1 MFNPQ
6 NTIVRRV
13 SATQPEPALIAEAAD
28 LIRRGRLV
36 AFPTETVY
44 GLGANALDERAVN
57 AIFAAKG
64 RPPENPVI
72 VHVAD
77 ALAAQLLARDWP
89 AKAAKLA
96 ERFWPGSLTLVLPKQ
111 PMVPDAVTAG
121 GSTVGLRVPSHPV
134 ALALLHMADIP
145 IAAPSANRSTQ
156 ISPTTAE
163 HVLRGL
169 ESRIDLLLDAGPT
182 SGGLE
187 STVLDLTVDPPRLL
201 RPGLV
206 TVAQI
211 EEVVGP
217 IAVDERLADVTSTK
231 PLRSPGLLERHYAPR
246 AKVVCAEVGEEEIVQ
261 RLLAEVNQVGWLRFC
276 SNTGHPHPSPL
287 PKGEGGFG
295 RLRIIEMPTE
305 ASEYAARLYAALH
318 ELDNAGV
325 DLIVVDLPPQDD
337 IWLAVHDRLRRAS
350 HLQ

>member
-1 MFNPQ
+1 MFNPR
-6 NTIVRRV
+6 NTVVRRA
-13 SATQPEPALIAEAAD
+13 SANQPEPALIAEAAD

-44 GLGANALDERAVN
+44 GLGANALDETAVN
-57 AIFAAKG
+57 SIFAAKG

-89 AKAAKLA
+89 EKAAKLA

-121 GSTVGLRVPSHPV
+121 GVTVGLRVPAHPV
-134 ALALLHMADIP
+134 ALALLQMADVP

-156 ISPTTAE
+156 ISPTTAD

-169 ESRIDLLLDAGPT
+169 EGRIDLLLDAGPT

-187 STVLDLTVDPPRLL
+187 STVLDLTVDPPQLL

-217 IAVDERLADVTSTK
+217 IAVDKRLADETPTTALK
-231 PLRSPGLLERHYAPR
+231 SPGLLERHYAPR
-246 AKVVCAEVGEEEIVQ
+246 AKVVCVRAGDDAIVL

-276 SNTGHPHPSPL
+276 LNTGRPHPSPL
-287 PKGEGGFG
+287 PEGEGDFR
-295 RLRIIEMPTE
+295 RLRMIEMPTE
-305 ASEYAARLYAALH
+305 AAEYSARLYAALH
-318 ELDNAGV
+318 ELDDAAV
-325 DLIVVDLPPQDD
+325 DVIVVDLPPRDNA
-337 IWLAVHDRLRRAS
+337 WLAVHDRLRRAS
-350 HLQ
+350 H